1 MSAYSTLHNAGERR
15 QHSHCTAHRCR
26 PICCHFVCLTVA
38 FTCRRSK
45 DDEYHY
51 TCLKPYEENKS
62 CVMNRLIFI
71 FVQVNSTHNIQQH
84 LTQLF
89 LLFFNLC
96 REFSGTGDSQRRLR
110 LLYHICETLAWVD
123 RKDKQCQDDKW

>member
-1 MSAYSTLHNAGERR
+1 
-15 QHSHCTAHRCR
+15 
-26 PICCHFVCLTVA
+26 
-38 FTCRRSK
+38 
-45 DDEYHY
+45 
-51 TCLKPYEENKS
+51 
-62 CVMNRLIFI
+62 MNRLIFI

-123 RKDKQCQDDKW
+123 RKDKCQDDKWLKPTTINIVYNTEWLGVDLKKMNCHLVW